1 MKTLKIIS
9 IEHPLK
15 FYGIP
20 GLIFL
25 VIGLFFIIM
34 TIQGLS
40 ETRQI
45 LLSTSIIGFGFI
57 IFGTISLLTSIILYT
72 LVTLVKENHD

>member
-1 MKTLKIIS
+1 MKTLKFIS

-25 VIGLFFIIM
+25 GIGLFFMMM
-34 TIQGLS
+34 TIQGFT

-45 LLSTSIIGFGFI
+45 LLSTSIIGFGSM
-57 IFGTISLLTSIILYT
+57 IFGTILLLTSIILYT
-72 LVTLVKENHD
+72 LVTLVRENHD